1 MINEQ
6 LLEYLYGEMDEKQRV
21 IFEQSL
27 QTDHALQRELSELKM
42 VRNFLD
48 HSIDEKTESTQIVV
62 QRPKLVRPISKWW
75 VVAASVLMLLIAGK
89 LLDLNIN
96 WQDNQMTIAFGQSH
110 AHQSTQTKETITP
123 VEYLEL
129 KTGMESLKAQL
140 SAFRLEQKSDQISAP
155 QTISSGSKDDDR
167 AQLVQ
172 LIQKALEDQQDNLET
187 RLSNQILEEQQ
198 IYIQSIAQDL
208 IRYWDEQ
215 RQNDLE
221 VINDGL
227 QNLAQSI
234 QFSNNDLVQLVNNPR
249 QNY

>member
-1 MINEQ
+1 
-6 LLEYLYGEMDEKQRV
+6 MDEKQRV
-21 IFEQSL
+21 IFEKSL
-27 QTDHALQRELSELKM
+27 QADESLRQELSELKM

-48 HSIDEKTESTQIVV
+48 HSIDEKAEATKVVV
-62 QRPKLVRPISKWW
+62 QRPVVRPISRWW
-75 VVAASVLMLLIAGK
+75 MAAASVIMLLVTGK
-89 LLDLNIN
+89 LLDLRIS
-96 WQDNQMTIAFGQSH
+96 WYDDQMTVAFGEPQRQSPPQ
-110 AHQSTQTKETITP
+110 AVENISPT
-123 VEYLEL
+123 EYLEL

-140 SAFRLEQKSDQISAP
+140 TSFQLEQKTDKISGTQYVRSETKENDQ
-155 QTISSGSKDDDR
+155 R
-167 AQLVQ
+167 QLVQ
-172 LIQKALEDQQDNLET
+172 LIQKTIAEQQSTLESRLSNQMLEDQQL
-187 RLSNQILEEQQ
+187 
-198 IYIQSIAQDL
+198 YIQSIAQDL